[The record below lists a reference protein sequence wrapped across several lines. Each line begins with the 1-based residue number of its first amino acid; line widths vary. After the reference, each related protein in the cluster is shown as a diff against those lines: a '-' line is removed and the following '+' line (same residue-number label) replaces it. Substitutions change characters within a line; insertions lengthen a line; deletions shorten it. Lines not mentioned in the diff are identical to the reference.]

1 MTFVERCLYEYKAN
15 KAAIEAISME
25 INDLMSVRGCSYEN
39 YSPDS
44 HTVSDSVLEVTA
56 MKMNLEKKIV
66 RLQRLT
72 TPVEKLRDDLS
83 GNSLNTQQ
91 MREILVWK
99 YIEHEGNERT
109 QEKMAVSERTFWR
122 RVRELLYLAKKYFGE
137 VN

>member
-15 KAAIEAISME
+15 KAAIEVISME

-56 MKMNLEKKIV
+56 MKMNLEKKIA

>member
-1 MTFVERCLYEYKAN
+1 MTFVERYLYEYKSN

-44 HTVSDSVLEVTA
+44 HTVSDSVLEVIA
-56 MKMNLEKKIV
+56 MKMNLEKKIA

-109 QEKMAVSERTFWR
+109 QEKMAVSGRTFWR